1 MPPASEALEPRCAWG
16 GPCPLLNGNIPPE
29 LPLRLPADAGGSSAL
44 VRLIPTGTGGGR
56 PVLHHHPT
64 PTRKDAFRP
73 NAVRPERPA
82 VLPALPTDP
91 DATMAPRAGPATDL
105 LTPSAEPSPTVT
117 EAGARDT
124 TDAVRA
130 DHVLDWTLDL

>member
-29 LPLRLPADAGGSSAL
+29 LPLRLPADARGSSAL

-73 NAVRPERPA
+73 NAVREAARRQAGERASTPKA
-82 VLPALPTDP
+82 K
-91 DATMAPRAGPATDL
+91 MPRANPRL
-105 LTPSAEPSPTVT
+105 RCERQRSLRS
-117 EAGARDT
+117 
-124 TDAVRA
+124 
-130 DHVLDWTLDL
+130 